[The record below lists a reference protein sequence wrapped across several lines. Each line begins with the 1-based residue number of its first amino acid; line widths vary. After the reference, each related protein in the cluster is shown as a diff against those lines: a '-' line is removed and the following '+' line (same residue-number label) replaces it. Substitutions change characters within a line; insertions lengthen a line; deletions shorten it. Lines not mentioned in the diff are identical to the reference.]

1 MADLDFLDTLGFSES
16 ELQQPE
22 SAYEKLILGIAN
34 QVTQEFKT
42 YIQNNVS
49 NTGAL
54 AQSVV
59 YFPTGSMSFEIQ
71 ADDYYK
77 FQDEGVS
84 SIDGAKFNTP
94 YSFRLPYVTKSH
106 AIALQKWKGYDLSH
120 AYASAYVTKH
130 KYGIKPKNITANVM
144 TDDVLNRIASD
155 LAEVTGLMFQVKF
168 TKNTQSW
175 Q

>member
-22 SAYEKLILGIAN
+22 SAYEKLILAIAN
-34 QVTQEFKT
+34 QVTQEFKE
-42 YIQNNVS
+42 YILANAS

-59 YFPTGSMSFEIQ
+59 YFPTGAMSFEIQ

-84 SIDGAKFNTP
+84 SINGAKFNSP

-106 AIALQKWKGYDLSH
+106 ALAIQKWKGYDLSH

-130 KYGIKPKNITANVM
+130 RYGIKPKNITANVM
-144 TDDVLNRIASD
+144 TDEVLDRIASD
-155 LAEVTGLMFQVKF
+155 LAEVTGLMFEVKF
-168 TKNTQSW
+168 TKNTAKW